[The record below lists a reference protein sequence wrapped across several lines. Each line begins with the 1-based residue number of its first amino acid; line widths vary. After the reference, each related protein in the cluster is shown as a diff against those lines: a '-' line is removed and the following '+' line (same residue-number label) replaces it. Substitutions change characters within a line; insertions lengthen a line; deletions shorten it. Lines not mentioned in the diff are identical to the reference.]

1 MKQDTSTR
9 ELPPEAAAEARLF
22 RHTLPYH
29 ILLHETARFLG
40 PMSEA
45 RALDIGAPNA
55 MMSYLLR
62 KRGGEWSSVTLDAG
76 LSDLWQPFTGATA
89 AVWDGKALPYENK
102 QFDYVI
108 VFDGLE
114 SQSDDGAFIEECH
127 RVLKADGRLIL
138 NVRHRKPLQVL
149 SPLRRLLRRDA
160 QSLGRPREGYT
171 DTQLFALLKNGFDVH
186 QVKSYSRFNIELIDL
201 IRQVVIGARHE
212 RGTGQWLRGIDV
224 FAHIAYQI
232 DMLMFMLRGYRLVAS
247 AKRRAWLPRNVPVLS
262 DGRRITDAVLSRPDI

>member
-9 ELPPEAAAEARLF
+9 ELPPEAAVEAMLF

-29 ILLHETARFLG
+29 ILLHETTRFLG
-40 PMSEA
+40 PLSEA
-45 RALDIGAPNA
+45 QALDIGAPNA

-62 KRGGEWSSVTLDAG
+62 KRGGEWNSVTLDSG
-76 LSDLWQPFTGATA
+76 LADLWQPFTGAPA
-89 AVWDGKALPYENK
+89 AVWDGNKLPYENK

-114 SQSDDGAFIEECH
+114 RQADDGAFIEECH

-138 NVRHRKPLQVL
+138 NVCHRKPLQIL
-149 SPLRRLLRRDA
+149 GPLRRLLRRDA
-160 QSLGRPREGYT
+160 RSLGWAREGYT
-171 DTQLFALLKNGFDVH
+171 DTQLFALLKHGFDVH
-186 QVKSYSRFNIELIDL
+186 QVKSYSRFNIEFIDL
-201 IRQVVIGARHE
+201 IRQAVIGSRAE
-212 RGTGQWLRGIDV
+212 RATGQWLKVIDA
-224 FAHIAYQI
+224 FSHIAYQI